1 MTESEWKLKKENAAL
16 KMALC
21 QAQSQLLQAQ
31 FNAAQA
37 EDKALGEAWTEP
49 EADQCSESFSPPT

>member
-1 MTESEWKLKKENAAL
+1 MTEAEWKLKKENAQL

-21 QAQSQLLQAQ
+21 QAQSQLLPAQ

-37 EDKALGEAWTEP
+37 EDEALGEKWVDP
-49 EADQCSESFSPPT
+49 EAAVAE

>member
-16 KMALC
+16 KMALA
-21 QAQSQLLQAQ
+21 QANSQLLQAQ

-37 EDKALGEAWTEP
+37 EDKALGEKWEATEANEP
-49 EADQCSESFSPPT
+49 AA

>member
-1 MTESEWKLKKENAAL
+1 MNESEWKLKKENAAL

-37 EDKALGEAWTEP
+37 EDKALGEKWEATEI
-49 EADQCSESFSPPT
+49 AAPTDNTQENT

>member
-1 MTESEWKLKKENAAL
+1 MTEELWNLKKQNAAL

-37 EDKALGEAWTEP
+37 EDKALGEAWEEP
-49 EADQCSESFSPPT
+49 KGAVAE